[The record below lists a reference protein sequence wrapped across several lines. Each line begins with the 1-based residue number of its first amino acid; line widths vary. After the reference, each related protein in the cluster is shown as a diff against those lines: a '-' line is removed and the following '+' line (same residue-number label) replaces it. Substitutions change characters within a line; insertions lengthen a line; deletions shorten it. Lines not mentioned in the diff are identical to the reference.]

1 MNRKTAFLLM
11 SLILVSVACLCNID
25 MRQLLLGCY
34 WQECAPDRDF
44 HVRDWEIPDYF
55 FPKDAKVSHMYIPS
69 EGSGEIERGSQAAF
83 WDHGAGIAGYDI
95 YRYPTERKAINEYD
109 RVHRGMVEVDDRT
122 KIPWSY
128 PEVFTFTSSSADEIF
143 IGCGTWT
150 EKRCGMLARYQEYVI
165 YFHASI
171 DEKMSYGD
179 FEEIMIY
186 LDEQI
191 SSRLYP

>member
-1 MNRKTAFLLM
+1 MKRKPILWLPI
-11 SLILVSVACLCNID
+11 LIFASIACFCNID
-25 MRQLLLGCY
+25 VRKLSLGCY
-34 WQECAPDRDF
+34 WQQCAPERDF
-44 HVRDWEIPDYF
+44 HVRDWEIPVAF
-55 FPKDAKVSHMYIPS
+55 FSSDAKVSGMMIPS
-69 EGSGEIERGSQAAF
+69 EGAGEIERGSQNIVWNNGDGSA
-83 WDHGAGIAGYDI
+83 I
-95 YRYPTERKAINEYD
+95 YHIHRYPTESKAINEYD
-109 RVHRGMVEVDDRT
+109 RVHRGMVDDGT

-128 PEVFTFTSSSADEIF
+128 PEVFNFTSSSADEIF

-171 DEKMSYGD
+171 DEKMSYSD

-191 SSRLYP
+191 TVRLYP